1 MGPMRSRVVQPTGC
15 RISPPVLAQL
25 IKSRASAGSGGVC
38 SAEWTRGRMK
48 TAGRRRSRSLV
59 FIPVHK
65 PRARAVSG
73 GICPFRRARRAV
85 CDISIEIH
93 ARPIPRGIYS
103 IHRTPACARCTAD
116 PASRSRVLDTSQE
129 PHAPTP
135 SRDIRS
141 MHRTRRQEPTRAL
154 PISIGP
160 CYTLIPEP
168 PRAIR
173 AAAVRRVIA
182 L

>member
-1 MGPMRSRVVQPTGC
+1 MRSRVVQPTGC

-25 IKSRASAGSGGVC
+25 IKSRASVGSGGVC
-38 SAEWTRGRMK
+38 SVEWTRGRMK

-65 PRARAVSG
+65 PRASAPSG
-73 GICPFRRARRAV
+73 GICPLRRARRALS
-85 CDISIEIH
+85 DIPIENH
-93 ARPIPRGIYS
+93 ARPIPRCIGAIY
-103 IHRTPACARCTAD
+103 RTPACARCTAD
-116 PASRSRVLDTSQE
+116 AASRSGVIDTSQE

-141 MHRTRRQEPTRAL
+141 IYRTAPKRPMHAR